1 MNDHDTTA
9 LKRSKGFYT
18 ERLWLSLPFPDSDRT
33 EFLSA
38 AEMPEGSEEKVRMK
52 PDHGTVGYS
61 GLPCSQSVIEQGD
74 KDQ

>member
-9 LKRSKGFYT
+9 LKGSKGFYT
-18 ERLWLSLPFPDSDRT
+18 ERLRLSLPFPDTDRM

-38 AEMPEGSEEKVRMK
+38 AEMPGDSEEEVRMK

-61 GLPCSQSVIEQGD
+61 GPPCSQSVIEQGD
-74 KDQ
+74 